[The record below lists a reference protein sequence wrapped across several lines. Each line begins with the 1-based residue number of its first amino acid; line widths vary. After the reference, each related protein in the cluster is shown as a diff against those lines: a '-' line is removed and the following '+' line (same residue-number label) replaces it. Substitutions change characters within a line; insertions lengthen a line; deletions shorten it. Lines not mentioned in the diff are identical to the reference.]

1 METIM
6 GFVAGYLAGSQDG
19 KDGVERIRTSLIAIK
34 DSAEVRRLAG
44 EAMTFAEMAFRRI
57 AGAGLGGTVGTV
69 TDVLVQRATAAA
81 ARRETSRA
89 A

>member
-44 EAMTFAEMAFRRI
+44 EAGNLTGRLIGTAGRRCRRQVP
-57 AGAGLGGTVGTV
+57 APQPEPA
-69 TDVLVQRATAAA
+69 RAA
-81 ARRETSRA
+81 ARAGSR
-89 A
+89 